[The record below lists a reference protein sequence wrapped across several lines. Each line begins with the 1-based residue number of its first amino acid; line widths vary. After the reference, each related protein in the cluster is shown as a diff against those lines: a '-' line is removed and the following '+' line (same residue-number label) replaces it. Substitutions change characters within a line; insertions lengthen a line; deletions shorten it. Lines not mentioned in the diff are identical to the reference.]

1 MIFSKE
7 KENPDLDHL
16 ANKVKDLGLEK
27 PVDFLVESHFPLSN
41 LVYHLS
47 LLLEPVMAPFFPVSR
62 IGNISNMLSD
72 ERIRTQ
78 FLSKLRDEK

>member
-1 MIFSKE
+1 MNFSKE
-7 KENPDLDHL
+7 KETSDLDVL

-47 LLLEPVMAPFFPVSR
+47 LLMEPIMRPFLSTTR
-62 IGNISNMLSD
+62 IGNISQMLTD
-72 ERIRTQ
+72 DAERAQ
-78 FLSKLRDEK
+78 FLSKLRN